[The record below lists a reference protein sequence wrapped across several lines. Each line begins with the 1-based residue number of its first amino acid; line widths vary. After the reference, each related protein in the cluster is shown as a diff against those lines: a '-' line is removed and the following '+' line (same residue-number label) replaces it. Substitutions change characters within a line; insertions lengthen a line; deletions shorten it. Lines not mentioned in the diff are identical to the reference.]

1 VDKIGD
7 ILGSILGSVFGFVG
21 AFLPADAWPPTEW
34 PAQVFASLVILALM
48 IGAVY
53 VWRRLG
59 KGLLFVLIA
68 FAAFIG
74 LVVVSMKSG
83 R

>member
-1 VDKIGD
+1 MDRIGD
-7 ILGSILGSVFGFVG
+7 ILGGILGSVFGFVG
-21 AFLPADAWPPTEW
+21 AFLPDDAWPPTEW

-59 KGLLFVLIA
+59 KGLLFVLIGFA
-68 FAAFIG
+68 FFVG
-74 LVVVSMKSG
+74 LVVISMKSG